1 MKPNTVKIKLKAGE
15 KTRRLPFGDTVY
27 TLSAE
32 RETEVPQEL
41 LARIAG
47 SYITV
52 PEAPEKPEPK
62 EPEKPKEK

>member
-27 TLSAE
+27 TLSAG

-47 SYITV
+47 SYVTV
-52 PEAPEKPEPK
+52 PEKPEPK